1 MEISLGGVEFE
12 RLNNAWRKVVAR
24 HDVLHSVIS
33 EDGYQ
38 QVLEEYD
45 VGLIEFVAK
54 LRRGRFR
61 MS

>member
-45 VGLIEFVAK
+45 GGID
-54 LRRGRFR
+54 
-61 MS
+61 